1 MRRPGKTGRLIAQV
15 RQIECLFVH
24 VTDFVR
30 NFFISPLKTGREER
44 RSFFMLL
51 LRNADLYDPEPRG
64 LSDVLIASGRIL
76 ATAPSGK
83 IPSGAFSFAGV
94 DLRVVDAGG
103 NLVMP
108 GIFDRHVHFNGAG
121 GEGGPVNRTPPLQL
135 SSFVKA
141 GVTSAVGMLGTD
153 GTCRALEELLM
164 KARGLEEEGISTW
177 ILTGSYGL
185 PSPTL
190 TGNVRRDLCLIDKVI
205 GLKLAIS
212 DHRSSHPSIEEI
224 RRAVS
229 DVRVGGILSGKA
241 GCLCVHMGS
250 EAPGLAPLLEAIEGT
265 DIPITQFAP
274 THISR
279 CEPLVKQSVEF
290 GKRGGYLDITAAPGK
305 NPIFGLS
312 TSKVVSELLE
322 GGVPV
327 SNITLSSD
335 GNGSMPSFNEKGEMT
350 GLKVGPL
357 NSVFDTVAEMLR
369 ADELPRSSVISMVT
383 SNPADHLKLPGKGR
397 VRPGCD
403 GDLLVLDGD
412 FNLRY
417 VAAKGRLLMEEGE
430 VTVRGTFE

>member
-1 MRRPGKTGRLIAQV
+1 
-15 RQIECLFVH
+15 
-24 VTDFVR
+24 
-30 NFFISPLKTGREER
+30 LKREENK
-44 RSFFMLL
+44 MLL
-51 LRNADLYDPEPRG
+51 IRNADLYDPEPRG
-64 LSDVLIASGRIL
+64 LSDIVISAGLIL
-76 ATAPSGK
+76 AVCPSGE
-83 IPSGAFSFAGV
+83 IPPASFSFAGEE
-94 DLRVVDAGG
+94 LRVVDAGG
-103 NLVMP
+103 DLVMP
-108 GIFDRHVHFNGAG
+108 GIIDRHVHFNGAG
-121 GEGGPVNRTPPLQL
+121 GEGGPANRTPPLQL

-153 GTCRALEELLM
+153 GTCRALEDLLM

-177 ILTGSYGL
+177 ILTGSYGI

-190 TGNVRRDLCLIDKVI
+190 TGNVRRDLYLIDKVI
-205 GLKLAIS
+205 GLKLAVS

-250 EAPGLAPLLEAIEGT
+250 EATGLTPLLEAIEGT

-279 CEPLVKQSVEF
+279 CESLVKQSVEF

-312 TSKVVSELLE
+312 TSKVVSGLLE
-322 GGVPV
+322 NGVPA

-350 GLKVGPL
+350 GLKIGPL
-357 NSVFDTVAEMLR
+357 DSVFRTVAGMLGTK
-369 ADELPRSSVISMVT
+369 EFPRSTVISMVT
-383 SNPADHLKLPGKGR
+383 SNPADHLKLPRKGR
-397 VRPGCD
+397 VCPGCD

>member
-1 MRRPGKTGRLIAQV
+1 
-15 RQIECLFVH
+15 
-24 VTDFVR
+24 
-30 NFFISPLKTGREER
+30 
-44 RSFFMLL
+44 
-51 LRNADLYDPEPRG
+51 
-64 LSDVLIASGRIL
+64 
-76 ATAPSGK
+76 
-83 IPSGAFSFAGV
+83 
-94 DLRVVDAGG
+94 
-103 NLVMP
+103 
-108 GIFDRHVHFNGAG
+108 
-121 GEGGPVNRTPPLQL
+121 
-135 SSFVKA
+135 
-141 GVTSAVGMLGTD
+141 MLGTD

-205 GLKLAIS
+205 GLKLAVS
-212 DHRSSHPSIEEI
+212 DHRSSHPSVEEI

-241 GCLCVHMGS
+241 GSLCVHMGS
-250 EAPGLAPLLEAIEGT
+250 EASGLTPLLEAIEGT

-279 CEPLVKQSVEF
+279 CESLVKESVEF

-312 TSKVVSELLE
+312 TSTVVSGLLE
-322 GGVPV
+322 GGVPA

-350 GLKVGPL
+350 GLKIGPL
-357 NSVFDTVAEMLR
+357 NSVFDTMAEMLR
-369 ADELPRSSVISMVT
+369 ADELPRSTVISMVT
-383 SNPADHLKLPGKGR
+383 SNPADHLKLPRKGR
-397 VRPGCD
+397 VRPGYD
-403 GDLLVLDGD
+403 GDLLVLDWD

-430 VTVRGTFE
+430 VTVKGTFE